1 MKVIAA
7 RKKPVPKLWTRHFR
21 CGSCTSILEVEA
33 SDLLRFR
40 SMTPCGDL
48 AWDYAAFVCVEC
60 GSTNEAEVSKRV
72 RERTSITSI
81 ASNIGIYGIIYKA
94 IAVSIRSTG
103 GF

>member
-7 RKKPVPKLWTRHFR
+7 RKKPVPKLWIRHFR
-21 CGSCTSILEVEA
+21 CGSCTSTLEVEE
-33 SDLLRFR
+33 SDLLHFR

-48 AWDYAAFVCVEC
+48 AWDYAAFVCIEC

-72 RERTSITSI
+72 RERTSVTSY
-81 ASNIGIYGIIYKA
+81 IGLYGIIYKA
-94 IAVSIRSTG
+94 TAVSIRSTG